1 MIDAQDLTR
10 RVVEQRLH
18 RYTDIGPD
26 LAPYGA
32 ARFKFDGMRL
42 RVAFASA
49 QAGMAS
55 EVITR
60 VLRFARRRGM
70 QTQWTV
76 MPQRLGEGEFIEALP
91 HAGFALNEALL
102 LMAHQGV
109 IREPL
114 NPQVRVLPVRSWDEM
129 WAYEYGSRRSFFD
142 DRYPQDVVVRQ
153 RARERWREQE
163 QGWCRYYVAA
173 LDNRLV
179 GGAYVTLFEEVPT
192 IMGVYTV
199 EEARHR
205 GVATALLERVIG
217 EIIRPENETCCLFV
231 KHGNPAELLY
241 RRLGFMPLVDELTYQ
256 REAGY

>member
-1 MIDAQDLTR
+1 MVDIQDVTR
-10 RVVEQRLH
+10 RIVEQRLQ

-32 ARFKFDGMRL
+32 ARFKFDGARL

-49 QAGMAS
+49 RPDAAS
-55 EVITR
+55 EVIAR
-60 VLRFARRRGM
+60 VLRFARHRGM

-76 MPQRLGEGEFIEALP
+76 MPQRYGESEFVAALP
-91 HAGFALNEALL
+91 RAGFMLTEALL
-102 LMAHQGV
+102 LMAHHGP
-109 IREPL
+109 ITAPL
-114 NPQVRVLPVRSWDEM
+114 NLQARVFPVRSWDEM

-173 LDNRLV
+173 LESRIV
-179 GGAYVTLFEEVPT
+179 GGAYVTLFEEIPT

-205 GVATALLERVIG
+205 GVATALLARVIG
-217 EIIRPENETCCLFV
+217 EIIRPGHETCCLFV

-241 RRLGFMPLVDELTYQ
+241 RRLDFVPLVDELTYQ
-256 REAGY
+256 REVGY